1 MEIKICKKF
10 CLLFGL
16 IVPRHTKAQEKPA
29 SPKKPNL
36 KERDNPCKCL
46 KTFSLKI
53 EDCYQGYSLDSFC
66 IPKHYEED
74 LESVLIPYGV
84 IHDR

>member
-16 IVPRHTKAQEKPA
+16 IVPRHTKAQETPA

-46 KTFSLKI
+46 KTFSLA
-53 EDCYQGYSLDSFC
+53 SAAN
-66 IPKHYEED
+66 
-74 LESVLIPYGV
+74 
-84 IHDR
+84 